1 MIRLFKKPL
10 FNAFPGAVLATGL
23 LLLMGVW
30 GCQEPS
36 VEEELEENTS
46 VTVDEAVAR
55 NEGDHELASDYLWES
70 GTEVSIVLS
79 DGAIVENS
87 DQVKVSGNKVTITA
101 AGNYRLTGKLSDG
114 QVVVEAPSAAL
125 VRLILAGVTLSSS
138 SGSALV
144 VNSAGKVILVLPD
157 GSVNSITDGTGYTTT
172 AASDVPNAALY
183 STADLSIF
191 GNGALQVKGNTNDG
205 IASKDGLII
214 KSGHITVEAVDDGIR
229 GKDYLVI
236 REGYLSIT
244 CGGDG
249 LTSDNE
255 EESKRGYIKVETGEI
270 KVVSGGDALSA
281 QTDVLIQDGVFDLTS
296 GGGSSKPVSAL
307 VSSKGIKGLVSVIIE
322 KGTYTISSSDDAL
335 HSNHTL
341 IISGGTFVI
350 SSGDDGMHSD
360 AYLALKGGEYRIDKS
375 YEGIESANILL
386 ESGMIRIVSSDD
398 GINIAG
404 GNDGSGMGGR
414 PGQGG
419 FSNAANQL
427 LQIKGGDI
435 VVYAVGDG
443 IDINGSVEM
452 SGGTLLVHG
461 PTSNNN
467 GALDYDGSFNI
478 TGGLLVATG
487 SAGMAQAPGTGS
499 TQNVL
504 LINFSAVKKAGTLC
518 RIQSADGKEIV
529 TFIPSRNY
537 QSLAYSSPTLARG
550 TTYDVFTGGTT
561 TVTAAEGLCLG
572 GTYTPG
578 TKYTSFTPSSVVT
591 RIGQGGMGPG
601 GW

>member
-1 MIRLFKKPL
+1 MIQLFRKPL
-10 FNAFPGAVLATGL
+10 FTSLPDAVLATGL
-23 LLLMGVW
+23 ILLMGMW

-36 VEEELEENTS
+36 LEEELEENTS
-46 VTVDEAVAR
+46 VTVDEAVAK
-55 NEGDHELASDYLWES
+55 NEGDHEEASDYIWES
-70 GTEVSIVLS
+70 GSEVSIILS
-79 DGAIVENS
+79 DGVIVENS
-87 DQVKVSGNKVTITA
+87 DQVKVSGSKVTITA

-114 QVVVEAPSAAL
+114 QVVVEAPEGAL
-125 VRLILAGVTLSSS
+125 VRLILAGVTLTNS
-138 SGSALV
+138 SGAALV

-157 GSVNSITDGTGYTTT
+157 GAVNSITDGTGYTTT

-191 GNGALQVKGNTNDG
+191 GNGILQVKGNTNDG

-214 KSGHITVEAVDDGIR
+214 KSGNITVEAVDDGIR
-229 GKDYLVI
+229 GKDYLVV
-236 REGYLSIT
+236 RAGHLSIT

-255 EESKRGYIKVETGEI
+255 EESKRGYIRVETGEV
-270 KVVSGGDALSA
+270 KVVSGGDGLSA
-281 QTDVLIQDGVFDLTS
+281 QTDVLIQDGVFDLTC
-296 GGGSSKPVSAL
+296 GGGSSKLVSAL

-322 KGTYTISSSDDAL
+322 KGTYTISTSDDAL

-350 SSGDDGMHSD
+350 SSGDDGMHAD

-375 YEGIESANILL
+375 FEGIESANILL
-386 ESGMIRIVSSDD
+386 ESGKIRIVSSDD

-404 GNDGSGMGGR
+404 GNDGSGMGR
-414 PGQGG
+414 PGQGS
-419 FSNAANQL
+419 FSNSANQL

-467 GALDYDGSFNI
+467 GALDYDGFFNI
-478 TGGLLVATG
+478 TGGLLVAAG

-499 TQNVL
+499 KQNVL

-518 RIQSADGKEIV
+518 RIQSTDSQEIV

-537 QSLAYSSPTLARG
+537 QSLVYSSPTLARG
-550 TTYDVFTGGTT
+550 TTYDVYTGGSTT
-561 TVTAAEGLCLG
+561 ATANEGLCLG